1 MTRRITTNIAASVR
15 QRLYNLAKEKDQD
28 FNFVLGRFVAERLLF
43 RLSVSESAD
52 DFVLKGA
59 LLFLLWSDHL
69 YRPTRDVDLLGYGES
84 SIGKLEDTFRKVCHT
99 QVVEDG
105 LVFDVDSVQG
115 ASIREDQEYDGVRI
129 TLTARLGNAR
139 IPMQIDIG
147 FGDAITPGVEAV
159 EFPLMLTI
167 PALPAAKLN
176 AYPRETVIAEK
187 LEAMVTLGMANS
199 RMKDFYDLFTLAQNF
214 PFDGGVLV
222 RAVQNTFER
231 RATTLPDAAPIA
243 LTEKFSTDAAKN
255 SQWRNFLKRVG
266 IHAAAP
272 DLAEVIDH
280 LRQFLLPV
288 LVAAKNR
295 EEFSQNWIA
304 GKCWKSKGK

>member
-1 MTRRITTNIAASVR
+1 MTRRIPTNFAASVR
-15 QRLYNLAKEKDQD
+15 QRLYHLAKEKDED
-28 FNFVLGRFVAERLLF
+28 FNYVLGRFAAERLLF
-43 RLSVSESAD
+43 RLSVSEHAD

-84 SIGKLEDTFRKVCHT
+84 SVGALEDIFRNVCRV

-105 LVFDVDSVQG
+105 LVFDAASVEG
-115 ASIREDQEYDGVRI
+115 AGTREDQEYDGVRI
-129 TLTARLGNAR
+129 TLTVRLGNAR

-147 FGDAITPGVEAV
+147 FGDAITPAVEAV
-159 EFPLMLTI
+159 EFPSLLTT
-167 PALPAAKLN
+167 PTLPAAKLK

-187 LEAMVTLGMANS
+187 LEALVVLGMANS
-199 RMKDFYDLFTLAQNF
+199 RMKDFHDLFTVAQNF
-214 PFDGGVLV
+214 SFDGTILV

-231 RATTLPDAAPIA
+231 RVTPLPDTAPVA
-243 LTEKFSTDAAKN
+243 LTVEFSTDAAKA

-266 IHAAAP
+266 IHAAEP
-272 DLAEVIDH
+272 DLAKVIDH

-288 LVAAKNR
+288 LAAAKSR
-295 EEFSQNWIA
+295 KEFQQNWIA
-304 GKCWKSKGK
+304 GKNWLAKPK